1 MGILGSRS
9 RSASTQPMV
18 RSVSPDIELST
29 VMDTELVDKAYGK
42 RDKNKGRPRSRR
54 YNPLHRR
61 FESADME
68 KSYQKFFVRRRI
80 ETLPVMIGFAFLFDA
95 VVLILYYLDEKNPN
109 RVKAIS
115 IMAIC
120 AITNIVLFALAR
132 YRLVNDSTLS
142 RVMPYVIWS
151 LVCVQTFSD
160 LGLYFQPLI
169 PSDGVGWQV
178 FFIFA
183 SFTMLP
189 VPLVAMILLSAI
201 AITIHCTVV
210 GVLSTVN
217 REYMAEQIGA
227 NILLYLCSIVL
238 GCVCY
243 LVSDKQHRM
252 AFLET
257 NESMKTQLTIQE
269 QATQQEGLLLSVLP
283 KHVADEMVMDMGK
296 KNTGQFNRIYI
307 RRHENVSIL
316 FADIVGFTAMSSK
329 LTAQE
334 LVKTLN
340 ALFANFDKLAER
352 NNQLRIKILG
362 DCYYCICGVP
372 EQRADHAVCSVQM
385 GLDMVVAIAA
395 VRKSTQSGVDM
406 RVGIHTGAVLAG
418 VMGQKRWQF
427 DVWSTDVVLANNMES
442 GGIPGRVHIS
452 QSTFDCLNGEFDV
465 EPGEG
470 ETRSDHIKHAGIKT
484 YLIKVNKN
492 QNQPASG
499 LSLSMNNHN
508 EATETSDEPA
518 SESIPEGVDKIKKDE
533 METEIKFKDKAKTV
547 SFEPEVEAREDQK
560 DENQRLDEAIADRE
574 SNTKLREKTKFL
586 TLRFK
591 EKSMETRFQ
600 QGKDRM
606 SAAGISSALTV
617 VFFVFFVQL
626 LMLPRTSLTY
636 ATFSVCAA
644 VLAIITYVSLAPSF
658 KAHYPSMLIKLA
670 TFVERTPWARI
681 TCATFVITLA
691 SATDIVD
698 VLTCKDTPYG
708 NVTLL
713 DPQDARC
720 LNPQYFNY
728 MLLLVMAVITTM
740 FQITHLVKLTLTIL
754 LTVFYCVL
762 MNVIKPGLYNRH
774 DDYLEAMVTDNQ
786 PCNSVQTRI
795 ANTVQLVVVAAA
807 LIYFNSYLEVTSR
820 LLFYWK
826 TEAKEQKEEVGRMRV
841 KNENLVLNIMPEHVA
856 KHFLG
861 SRKSDEELY
870 AQSYTEAG
878 VMFAS
883 MPNFSDFYSEDAIN
897 NQGTECLRFL
907 NEIISDFDDL
917 LNEPRFKNISKIK
930 TINSTYMAASG
941 MFPNPEEIHYRDD
954 MERWQHLADLV
965 DLAFA
970 LRSTLETINAQ
981 SFNNFMLKIGIN
993 HGPILAGVI
1002 GAKKPHYDIWGNTVN
1017 VASRM
1022 ESTGQAGH
1030 IQVVEACMLILKK
1043 YGFKFQKRGL
1053 VKVKGK
1059 GELMTYYLTGKDEVT
1074 TTSDLENS
1082 MPNMVVAT

>member
-1 MGILGSRS
+1 MGLLKKRS
-9 RSASTQPMV
+9 SSGSTQPMV

-29 VMDTELVDKAYGK
+29 VMDTELVAKAYGK
-42 RDKNKGRPRSRR
+42 RDLEGKKHRPRR
-54 YNPLHRR
+54 YNPFHRA
-61 FESADME
+61 FDSSDME
-68 KSYQKFFVRRRI
+68 TSYQKFFVRRRL
-80 ETLPVMIGFAFLFDA
+80 ETLPVMIAFSFFFDV
-95 VVLILYYLDEKNPN
+95 VVLIIYYLDKKNPK
-109 RVKAIS
+109 RVVAIS

-120 AITNIVLFALAR
+120 AVTNLILFSLSR
-132 YRLVNDSTLS
+132 YRLISDWSLT
-142 RVMPYVIWS
+142 RIMPYLIWS
-151 LVCVQTFSD
+151 LVCAQSFLD
-160 LGLYFQPLI
+160 LGLYYQPLM
-169 PSDGVGWQV
+169 PSDGAGWQV

-189 VPLVAMILLSAI
+189 VPLGAMILLSTI
-201 AITIHCTVV
+201 AITIHCLMV
-210 GVLSTVN
+210 GVLSLANTD
-217 REYMAEQIGA
+217 YMAEQIGA
-227 NILLYLCSIVL
+227 NILLYLCAIIL

-257 NESMKTQLTIQE
+257 NESLKTKLTIQE
-269 QATQQEGLLLSVLP
+269 QAAQQEGLLLSVLP
-283 KHVADEMVMDMGK
+283 KHVADAMVMDIGK

-329 LTAQE
+329 MTAQE

-340 ALFANFDKLAER
+340 ALFANFDKLAEK

-372 EQRADHAVCSVQM
+372 EQRVDHAVCSVQM

-442 GGIPGRVHIS
+442 GGVPGRVHIS
-452 QSTFDCLNGEFDV
+452 QSTYDCLNGEFDV

-470 ETRSDHIKHAGIKT
+470 DTRSDSIKQAGIKT
-484 YLIKVNKN
+484 YLIKINKN
-492 QNQPASG
+492 QNKPMSMAGLELNGHMEDDMDAPA
-499 LSLSMNNHN
+499 L
-508 EATETSDEPA
+508 
-518 SESIPEGVDKIKKDE
+518 ESVPENYDKIKKDE
-533 METEIKFKDKAKTV
+533 MEKEHQFKEKGKTV
-547 SFEPEVEAREDQK
+547 SFEPEVEEREEQK
-560 DENQRLDEAIADRE
+560 DENQKLDEAIAERE
-574 SNTKLREKTKFL
+574 TNTKLGEKTYFL
-586 TLRFK
+586 LLRFK
-591 EKSMETRFQ
+591 DKAMESRFQ

-606 SAAGISSALTV
+606 SAAGISSALIVTL
-617 VFFVFFVQL
+617 FVFLVQL
-626 LMLPRTSLTY
+626 LMLPRTAISIS
-636 ATFSVCAA
+636 TFFVCFII
-644 VLAIITYVSLAPSF
+644 LSIITYVSLAPSF
-658 KAHYPSMLIKLA
+658 KKKYPSVLINLA

-681 TCATFVITLA
+681 TCATFIITLV
-691 SATDIVD
+691 SATDITD
-698 VLTCKDTPYG
+698 VLTCVDESTENITDLNP
-708 NVTLL
+708 T
-713 DPQDARC
+713 DRRC
-720 LNPQYFNY
+720 LNPHYFNY

-740 FQITHLVKLTLTIL
+740 FQITHIVKFLLTIL
-754 LTVFYCVL
+754 ITTFYCIL
-762 MNVIKPGLYNRH
+762 MNVIKPDLYNRIDIFLVNTVSDSNH
-774 DDYLEAMVTDNQ
+774 NEV
-786 PCNSVQTRI
+786 PSRI

-807 LIYFNSYLEVTSR
+807 LIYFNSHLEVTSR

-861 SRKSDEELY
+861 SKKSDEELY
-870 AQSYTEAG
+870 AQSYTESG

-917 LNEPRFKNISKIK
+917 LNEPRFKSILKIK

-965 DLAFA
+965 DLAFSM
-970 LRSTLETINAQ
+970 RNTLDTINAQ

-1002 GAKKPHYDIWGNTVN
+1002 GATKPHYDIWGNTVN

-1022 ESTGQAGH
+1022 ESTGQPGK
-1030 IQVVEACMLILKK
+1030 IQVVESCMNILKR
-1043 YGFKFQKRGL
+1043 YGFKFEKRGL

-1059 GELMTYYLTGKDEVT
+1059 GELMTYYLTGKEEMARNDM
-1074 TTSDLENS
+1074 DNS
-1082 MPNMVVAT
+1082 IPNMVVVS

>member
-1 MGILGSRS
+1 MGLLKKRS
-9 RSASTQPMV
+9 SSGSTQPMV

-29 VMDTELVDKAYGK
+29 VMDTELVAKAYGK
-42 RDKNKGRPRSRR
+42 RDTEGKKPRTRR
-54 YNPLHRR
+54 YNPFHRA
-61 FESADME
+61 FDSSDME
-68 KSYQKFFVRRRI
+68 TSYQKFFVRRRL
-80 ETLPVMIGFAFLFDA
+80 ETLPVMIAFSFFFDV
-95 VVLILYYLDEKNPN
+95 VVLIIYSLDDTFPN
-109 RVKAIS
+109 RVIAIS

-120 AITNIVLFALAR
+120 AVTNLILFSLSR
-132 YRLVNDSTLS
+132 YRLISDWSLT
-142 RVMPYVIWS
+142 RIMPYLIWS
-151 LVCVQTFSD
+151 LVCAQSFVD
-160 LGLYFQPLI
+160 LGLYYQPLM
-169 PSDGVGWQV
+169 PSDGAGWQV

-189 VPLVAMILLSAI
+189 VPLGAMILLSTF
-201 AITIHCTVV
+201 AITVHCLMV
-210 GVLSTVN
+210 GLLSLAN
-217 REYMAEQIGA
+217 KEYMAEQIGA
-227 NILLYLCSIVL
+227 NILLYLCAIIL

-257 NESMKTQLTIQE
+257 NESLKTKLTIQE
-269 QATQQEGLLLSVLP
+269 QAAQQEGLLLSVLP
-283 KHVADEMVMDMGK
+283 KHVADAMVMDVGK

-316 FADIVGFTAMSSK
+316 FADIVGFTAMSGK
-329 LTAQE
+329 MTAQE

-340 ALFANFDKLAER
+340 ALFANFDKLAEK

-372 EQRADHAVCSVQM
+372 EQRIDHAVCSVQM

-442 GGIPGRVHIS
+442 GGVPGRVHIS
-452 QSTFDCLNGEFDV
+452 QTTYDCLNGEFDV

-470 ETRSDHIKHAGIKT
+470 DTRSDSIKQAGIKT
-484 YLIKVNKN
+484 YLIKIVKN
-492 QNQPASG
+492 QNKPLSTGGLDLNGHLDSVEDTDGPA
-499 LSLSMNNHN
+499 M
-508 EATETSDEPA
+508 
-518 SESIPEGVDKIKKDE
+518 ESVPENFDKIKKDE
-533 METEIKFKDKAKTV
+533 MEKENQFKDKNKTV
-547 SFEPEVEAREDQK
+547 SFEPEVEEREEQK
-560 DENQRLDEAIADRE
+560 DENQKLDEAIAERE
-574 SNTKLREKTKFL
+574 SNTKLGEKMYFL
-586 TLRFK
+586 LLRFK
-591 EKSMETRFQ
+591 DKAMESRFQ

-606 SAAGISSALTV
+606 SAAGISSALV
-617 VFFVFFVQL
+617 VTFFIFLVQL
-626 LMLPRTSLTY
+626 LMLPRTAISI
-636 ATFSVCAA
+636 ATFCVCFVVLSV
-644 VLAIITYVSLAPSF
+644 ITYVSLAPSF
-658 KAHYPSMLIKLA
+658 KKSYPSILIKLA

-681 TCATFVITLA
+681 MCATFIIALV
-691 SATDIVD
+691 SATDIAD
-698 VLTCKDTPYG
+698 VLTCVDESSD
-708 NVTLL
+708 NVTNLSPRDL
-713 DPQDARC
+713 RC
-720 LNPQYFNY
+720 LNPHYFNY

-740 FQITHLVKLTLTIL
+740 FQITHIVKFLLTIII
-754 LTVFYCVL
+754 TAFYCIL
-762 MNVIKPGLYNRH
+762 MNVIKPILYNRP
-774 DDYLEAMVTDNQ
+774 DDFLEDSM
-786 PCNSVQTRI
+786 QTTYHNKVASRI
-795 ANTVQLVVVAAA
+795 ASTVQLVVVAVA
-807 LIYFNSYLEVTSR
+807 LIYFNSHLEVTSR

-861 SRKSDEELY
+861 SKKSDEELY
-870 AQSYTEAG
+870 AQSYTESG

-917 LNEPRFKNISKIK
+917 LNEPRFKSILKIK

-941 MFPNPEEIHYRDD
+941 VFPNPEEIHYRDD

-965 DLAFA
+965 DLAFSM
-970 LRSTLETINAQ
+970 RNTLDTINAQ

-1002 GAKKPHYDIWGNTVN
+1002 GATKPHYDIWGNTVN
-1017 VASRM
+1017 VSSRM
-1022 ESTGQAGH
+1022 ESTGQPGK
-1030 IQVVEACMLILKK
+1030 IQVVEACMNILKR
-1043 YGFKFQKRGL
+1043 YGFKFEKRGL

-1059 GELMTYYLTGKDEVT
+1059 GELMTYYLIGKDETVRN
-1074 TTSDLENS
+1074 DMDNS
-1082 MPNMVVAT
+1082 IPNMVVAS